1 MSAKHEAIK
10 RQVMI
15 DWTKFNR
22 GTLWPNNQLTV
33 KIKGRTIK
41 TGLGKGTS
49 DLVGIEYYYP
59 DSNANVSATGYSLVA
74 AMPTLGQWVSIEVK
88 TRFANGAFDWLSPV
102 QMKHCKTV
110 LNNGGRYYL
119 ALEMPDCTVTEPV
132 YMLRIV
138 HRVEDIV
145 KIKEEWKLLW
155 R

>member
-22 GTLWPNNQLTV
+22 GTLWPNSQLTV
-33 KIKGRTIK
+33 KVKGRTIK

-49 DLVGIEYYYP
+49 DIVGIEKYP
-59 DSNANVSATGYSLVA
+59 VEVAFCGEVSEIE
-74 AMPTLGQWVSIEVK
+74 MLGQWVSIEVK

-110 LNNGGRYYL
+110 LNNGGRFYL
-119 ALEMPDCTVTEPV
+119 ALEMQGCTVTRPK

-138 HRVEDIV
+138 QRFDDLIR
-145 KIKEEWKLLW
+145 IKEEWREEWVK
-155 R
+155 